1 MTALRTL
8 LIATAN
14 PGKLREILAVLGDL
28 TIEIKGLQDFQGLP
42 EPVEDAAT
50 FMGNAEIKAAHYARL
65 SGLTTLA
72 DDSGLEVDRLG
83 GEPGVRSARF
93 AGIHGDD
100 RANNAKLI
108 ELLRGVPQVERTARF
123 RCAVVIAD
131 CRGVLAREEGSI
143 EGLIIDPPRGRN
155 GFGYDPHFLVT
166 GVGKTTAE
174 LDPEHKNRI
183 SHRGLALRS
192 IRKTL
197 EELQGG

>member
-8 LIATAN
+8 LIATTN
-14 PGKLREILAVLGDL
+14 PGKLREIVAVLGDL
-28 TIEIKGLQDFQGLP
+28 ALDIKGLQDFPGLP
-42 EPVEDAAT
+42 EPVEDAET
-50 FMGNAEIKAAHYARL
+50 FMGNAEIKASHYARL

-72 DDSGLEVDRLG
+72 DDSGLEVDSLG

-93 AGIHGDD
+93 AGTHGDD

-108 ELLRGVPQVERTARF
+108 ELLRGVPQIERTARF
-123 RCAVVIAD
+123 RCAAVLVD
-131 CRGVLAREEGSI
+131 PGGVLARAEGSL
-143 EGLIIDPPRGRN
+143 EGLIINPPRGRN

-192 IRKTL
+192 IRKEL
-197 EELQGG
+197 AELQGG

>member
-14 PGKLREILAVLGDL
+14 PGKLREILAILGDL
-28 TIEIKGLQDFQGLP
+28 TMAIKGLQNFQGLP
-42 EPVEDAAT
+42 EPVEDART

-93 AGIHGDD
+93 AGVHGDD
-100 RANNAKLI
+100 RANNTKLI
-108 ELLRGVPQVERTARF
+108 DLLRGVPQVERTARF
-123 RCAVVIAD
+123 RCAIVVAD
-131 CRGVLAREEGSI
+131 GRSVLARAEGSL

-155 GFGYDPHFLVT
+155 GFGYDPHFLVSA
-166 GVGKTTAE
+166 VDKTTAE

-192 IRKTL
+192 IRKSL
-197 EELQGG
+197 GELQGG